1 MRDEIKNN
9 NLLFE
14 KNKKD
19 NSHDTY
25 SQSKSYILTEI
36 NNYNNKSFSKTKNIL
51 IPTKLI
57 NNRFDNYNS
66 KNCKTL
72 NIKFIKSLITKPEA
86 IPFDGYLCKRKKPT
100 INYLLNKTKVKE
112 NKKLLEEN
120 ILFKC
125 PYPLIKYL
133 SNRKVKNKSRQL
145 ITDMLRAKFNDLSI
159 KQKKEMQYKTT
170 KSLIKLSK
178 NKYPK
183 INNLSQNKTYNNSK
197 IDESFTLSTSKI
209 KNQFIKIKNKHYV
222 KKLNLN
228 SFLNNYSTDNKLSDE
243 SRKLIIYNIKKLRTY
258 NNNIKY
264 KEHKAITNNISFLRE
279 TETQKYE
286 NVTMNHILKDISL
299 LKFNNHIMP
308 INY

>member
-145 ITDMLRAKFNDLSI
+145 ITDILRAKFNDLSI
-159 KQKKEMQYKTT
+159 KQKKEMQYKPT

>member
-36 NNYNNKSFSKTKNIL
+36 NNYNNKNFSKTKNIL

-57 NNRFDNYNS
+57 NNRFNNYNS

-145 ITDMLRAKFNDLSI
+145 ITDILRAKFNDLSI
-159 KQKKEMQYKTT
+159 KQKKEMQYKPT

-183 INNLSQNKTYNNSK
+183 INNLSQKKTYNNSK

>member
-1 MRDEIKNN
+1 MREEIQIS

-19 NSHDTY
+19 NSHNTY
-25 SQSKSYILTEI
+25 FQSKSYILTEI

-145 ITDMLRAKFNDLSI
+145 ITDILRAKFNDLSI
-159 KQKKEMQYKTT
+159 KQKKEMQYKPT

>member
-1 MRDEIKNN
+1 MRDEIQIS

-145 ITDMLRAKFNDLSI
+145 ITDILRAKFNDLSI
-159 KQKKEMQYKTT
+159 KQKKEMQYKPT

>member
-72 NIKFIKSLITKPEA
+72 NIKFIKSLITKPDA

-145 ITDMLRAKFNDLSI
+145 ITDILRAKFNDLSI
-159 KQKKEMQYKTT
+159 KQKKEMQYKPT

>member
-1 MRDEIKNN
+1 MRDEIQIS

-145 ITDMLRAKFNDLSI
+145 ITDILRAKFNDLSI

>member
-72 NIKFIKSLITKPEA
+72 NVKFIESLITKPEA

-145 ITDMLRAKFNDLSI
+145 ITDILRAKFNDLSI

>member
-1 MRDEIKNN
+1 MREEIQNN

-19 NSHDTY
+19 NSHNTY
-25 SQSKSYILTEI
+25 FQSKSYILTEI

-72 NIKFIKSLITKPEA
+72 NIKFIKSLITKPEE

-145 ITDMLRAKFNDLSI
+145 ITDILRAKFNDLSI

-299 LKFNNHIMP
+299 LKFKTNG
-308 INY
+308 

>member
-1 MRDEIKNN
+1 MRDEIQNN

-145 ITDMLRAKFNDLSI
+145 ITDILRAKFNDLSI
-159 KQKKEMQYKTT
+159 KQKKEMQYKPT

-279 TETQKYE
+279 TEAQKYE

>member
-1 MRDEIKNN
+1 MRDEIQNN

-145 ITDMLRAKFNDLSI
+145 ITDILRAKFNDLSI

>member
-145 ITDMLRAKFNDLSI
+145 ITDILRAKFNDLSI

>member
-1 MRDEIKNN
+1 MRDEIQNN
-9 NLLFE
+9 NLLLE

-51 IPTKLI
+51 ISTKLI

-72 NIKFIKSLITKPEA
+72 NIKFIKSLITKPDA

-145 ITDMLRAKFNDLSI
+145 ITDILRAKFNDLSI
-159 KQKKEMQYKTT
+159 KQKKEMQYKPI

-183 INNLSQNKTYNNSK
+183 INNLSQKKKYNNSK

-209 KNQFIKIKNKHYV
+209 KNQFIKIKNKHYI

>member
-1 MRDEIKNN
+1 MRDEIQND

-72 NIKFIKSLITKPEA
+72 NIKFIKSLITKPDA

-145 ITDMLRAKFNDLSI
+145 ITDILRAKFNDLSI
-159 KQKKEMQYKTT
+159 KQKKEMQYKPT

>member
-1 MRDEIKNN
+1 MRDEIQIS

-145 ITDMLRAKFNDLSI
+145 ITDILRAKFNDLSI

-264 KEHKAITNNISFLRE
+264 KEHKAITNNISFLRD

>member
-1 MRDEIKNN
+1 MRDEIQNN

-145 ITDMLRAKFNDLSI
+145 ITDILRAKFNDLSI
-159 KQKKEMQYKTT
+159 KQKKEMQYKPT

-264 KEHKAITNNISFLRE
+264 KEHKAITNNISFIRE

>member
-1 MRDEIKNN
+1 MRDEIQNN

-72 NIKFIKSLITKPEA
+72 NIKFIKSLITKPDA

-145 ITDMLRAKFNDLSI
+145 ITDILRAKFNDLSI
-159 KQKKEMQYKTT
+159 KQKKEMQYKPT

>member
-1 MRDEIKNN
+1 MRDEIKIS

-145 ITDMLRAKFNDLSI
+145 ITDILRAKFNDLSI
-159 KQKKEMQYKTT
+159 KQKKEMQYKPT

-183 INNLSQNKTYNNSK
+183 INNLSQKKTYNNSK

>member
-1 MRDEIKNN
+1 MRDEVKNN
-9 NLLFE
+9 NLLFA
-14 KNKKD
+14 KTQKD

-25 SQSKSYILTEI
+25 SQSKSYMLTEI

-145 ITDMLRAKFNDLSI
+145 ITDILRAKFNDLSI

-183 INNLSQNKTYNNSK
+183 INNLSQKKTYNNSK

>member
-1 MRDEIKNN
+1 MRDEIQNN

-145 ITDMLRAKFNDLSI
+145 ITDILRAKFNDLSI

-183 INNLSQNKTYNNSK
+183 I
-197 IDESFTLSTSKI
+197 
-209 KNQFIKIKNKHYV
+209 
-222 KKLNLN
+222 N

-286 NVTMNHILKDISL
+286 NVTMNHILNSKELIYNIL
-299 LKFNNHIMP
+299 FNIKYN
-308 INY
+308 NSS

>member
-1 MRDEIKNN
+1 MRDEIQIS

-72 NIKFIKSLITKPEA
+72 NIKFIKNLITKPDA

-145 ITDMLRAKFNDLSI
+145 ITDILRAKFNDLSI

-183 INNLSQNKTYNNSK
+183 INNLPQNKTYNNSK

-209 KNQFIKIKNKHYV
+209 KNQFIKLKNKHYV

>member
-1 MRDEIKNN
+1 MRDEIQNN

-145 ITDMLRAKFNDLSI
+145 ITDILRAKFNDLSI
-159 KQKKEMQYKTT
+159 KQKKEMQYKPT

-178 NKYPK
+178 NKNPK

-299 LKFNNHIMP
+299 LKFNNHIMS

>member
-145 ITDMLRAKFNDLSI
+145 ITDILRAKFNDLSI

-264 KEHKAITNNISFLRE
+264 KEHKTITNNISFLRE

>member
-159 KQKKEMQYKTT
+159 KQKKEMQYKPT

>member
-1 MRDEIKNN
+1 MRDEIQNN

-36 NNYNNKSFSKTKNIL
+36 YNYNNKSFSKTKNIL

-145 ITDMLRAKFNDLSI
+145 ITDILRAKFNDLSI
-159 KQKKEMQYKTT
+159 KQKKEMQYKPI

-178 NKYPK
+178 NKYPN

-286 NVTMNHILKDISL
+286 NVTMNHILKAISL

>member
-1 MRDEIKNN
+1 MRDEIQNN

-72 NIKFIKSLITKPEA
+72 NIKFIKSLITKPDA

-145 ITDMLRAKFNDLSI
+145 ITDILRAKFNDLSI
-159 KQKKEMQYKTT
+159 KQKKEMQYKPI

-183 INNLSQNKTYNNSK
+183 INNLSQKKTYNNSK

>member
-1 MRDEIKNN
+1 MRDEIQNN
-9 NLLFE
+9 NLLLE

>member
-1 MRDEIKNN
+1 MRDEIQNN

-57 NNRFDNYNS
+57 NNRIDNYNS

-72 NIKFIKSLITKPEA
+72 NIKFIKSLITKPDA

-145 ITDMLRAKFNDLSI
+145 ITDILRAKFNDLSI

>member
-25 SQSKSYILTEI
+25 SQSKSYMLTEI

-145 ITDMLRAKFNDLSI
+145 ITDILRAKFNDLSI

>member
-72 NIKFIKSLITKPEA
+72 NIKFIKSLIRKPEA

-145 ITDMLRAKFNDLSI
+145 ITDILRAKFNDLSI

>member
-1 MRDEIKNN
+1 MRDEIQNN

-145 ITDMLRAKFNDLSI
+145 ITDILRAKFNDLSI
-159 KQKKEMQYKTT
+159 KQKKEMQYKPT

-264 KEHKAITNNISFLRE
+264 KEHKAITNNISFLRD

>member
-145 ITDMLRAKFNDLSI
+145 ITDILRAKFNDLSI

-183 INNLSQNKTYNNSK
+183 INNLSQNKTYNDSK
-197 IDESFTLSTSKI
+197 INESFTLSTSKI

>member
-145 ITDMLRAKFNDLSI
+145 ITDILRAKFNDLSI

-183 INNLSQNKTYNNSK
+183 INNLSQKKTYNNSK

>member
-72 NIKFIKSLITKPEA
+72 NIKFIKSLITKPDA

-145 ITDMLRAKFNDLSI
+145 ITDILRAKFNDLSI

>member
-1 MRDEIKNN
+1 MRDEIQIS
-9 NLLFE
+9 NLLLE

-145 ITDMLRAKFNDLSI
+145 ITDILRAKFNDLSI
-159 KQKKEMQYKTT
+159 KQKKEMQYKPT

>member
-1 MRDEIKNN
+1 MRDEIQIS
-9 NLLFE
+9 NLLLE

-36 NNYNNKSFSKTKNIL
+36 YNYNNKSFSKTKNIL

-159 KQKKEMQYKTT
+159 KQKKEMQYKPT

-286 NVTMNHILKDISL
+286 NVTIKI
-299 LKFNNHIMP
+299 
-308 INY
+308 

>member
-1 MRDEIKNN
+1 MRDEIQNN

-145 ITDMLRAKFNDLSI
+145 ITDILRAKFNDLSI
-159 KQKKEMQYKTT
+159 KQKKEMQYKPI

>member
-1 MRDEIKNN
+1 M
-9 NLLFE
+9 
-14 KNKKD
+14 
-19 NSHDTY
+19 
-25 SQSKSYILTEI
+25 TEI

-145 ITDMLRAKFNDLSI
+145 ITDILRAKFNDLSI
-159 KQKKEMQYKTT
+159 KQKKEMQYKPT

>member
-145 ITDMLRAKFNDLSI
+145 ITDILRAKFNDLSI
-159 KQKKEMQYKTT
+159 KQKKEMQYKPI

-183 INNLSQNKTYNNSK
+183 INNLSQKKKYNNSK

>member
-120 ILFKC
+120 IL
-125 PYPLIKYL
+125 YL

-145 ITDMLRAKFNDLSI
+145 ITDILRAKFNDLSI
-159 KQKKEMQYKTT
+159 KQKKEMQYKPT